1 MIMKNSQ
8 AEKIYEKLL
17 LLQVNDDFMI
27 DALALRKK
35 CKDLSEIFYVDGED
49 ILFSYDD
56 TPEFENDLKE
66 LMDKYNLP
74 NIFHFPLK
82 TFIVNSFLLKP
93 EYYSEIAPRL
103 IPAIEEPIFYT
114 SEETGEDAV
123 HFPKNWGD
131 EQFVAIEIFP
141 ETTINDISSNWDKIA
156 EKRDFLYGIKRDK
169 SERFVKSK
177 NIERDLLIYKLRK
190 EGKKYSEIKDII
202 NGDIR
207 FIDKKIEYQE
217 VSKIIKRLKTKAE
230 KKVPPKKS

>member
-1 MIMKNSQ
+1 MVMKNSQ

-35 CKDLSEIFYVDGED
+35 CKDSKEIFYVDGEE

-56 TPEFENDLKE
+56 TPEFETE
-66 LMDKYNLP
+66 LNGLMNKYNLLS
-74 NIFHFPLK
+74 IFRFPLK
-82 TFIVNSFLLKP
+82 TFIVNNFLLKP
-93 EYYSEIAPRL
+93 EYYSEITPRL
-103 IPAIEEPIFYT
+103 IPTIEEPFFYT
-114 SEETGEDAV
+114 SEETGEDEI
-123 HFPKNWGD
+123 HYPKNWGD

-156 EKRDFLYGIKRDK
+156 EERDRLYGLDRSK

-177 NIERDLLIYKLRK
+177 NIERDLLIYKLKK
-190 EGKKYSEIKDII
+190 EGKKYIEIRDIV
-202 NGDIR
+202 NGDVR
-207 FIDKKIEYQE
+207 FVNKKIDYQE